1 VHPITCSL
9 LWVRCLFDQFLI
21 SDFGGK
27 WPLKWNFRKCLR
39 ILRRDTELRCVTKFG
54 ENRPLRSCRKVLWI
68 ITPKKLR
75 LCGTRLC
82 PHFAQNRPK
91 SENLATFM
99 PRSSA
104 TVRRREKLTD
114 LGKSLALALQRGVK
128 SISLHASHDRSRPKF
143 PERCHPLT
151 CPRILNLVRIGC
163 ALPDLFRK
171 DWFFGPK
178 SNYNI
183 GCQPTIIITDLYS
196 AFRSEDTTTT
206 TTTTVLCLIKMYDIA
221 EHQKLT
227 QILYTYCIFIC
238 F

>member
-1 VHPITCSL
+1 MTPKVKVSKM
-9 LWVRCLFDQFLI
+9 
-21 SDFGGK
+21 S
-27 WPLKWNFRKCLR
+27 FRIPR
-39 ILRRDTELRCVTKFG
+39 
-54 ENRPLRSCRKVLWI
+54 LWI

-143 PERCHPLT
+143 PECCHPLT

-183 GCQPTIIITDLYS
+183 GFQPTMTFNESLNWKEVTLY
-196 AFRSEDTTTT
+196 DMI
-206 TTTTVLCLIKMYDIA
+206 V
-221 EHQKLT
+221 T
-227 QILYTYCIFIC
+227 QTYISVQSDWK
-238 F
+238 